1 MHNLAR
7 GSGVRPDSPTG
18 AHRAPV
24 RSVRPAE
31 LANNALTCT
40 DDSPKE
46 DLAL

>member
-7 GSGVRPDSPTG
+7 GSGVGPGSPTG
-18 AHRAPV
+18 AHRAPL

-31 LANNALTCT
+31 LAKNALTCT
-40 DDSPKE
+40 DDTPKE

>member
-7 GSGVRPDSPTG
+7 DSGAGPGSPTG

-24 RSVRPAE
+24 RSLRSAE
-31 LANNALTCT
+31 LAKNALTCT
-40 DDSPKE
+40 DDTPKE